1 VFDFLVLVLLLINTY
16 KGFNKGFI
24 QTILSTIG
32 YITGGLAGILFAIEF
47 MKMLNGAFIK
57 VVVTLFLILFFAT
70 TGEFILGKMSLAILK
85 LRYIPLLKFF
95 DSLLGAGLAILR
107 TAVIIYLFSIS
118 LIAISWSTS
127 DKYITSSQF
136 YTYSDSHLPRV
147 LTEFKNIVVNNLT
160 R

>member
-1 VFDFLVLVLLLINTY
+1 LFDFLVLVLLLINTY

-70 TGEFILGKMSLAILK
+70 AGEFILGKMSLAILK
-85 LRYIPLLKFF
+85 LRYISLLKFF

-147 LTEFKNIVVNNLT
+147 LTELKNIVMNNLT

>member
-24 QTILSTIG
+24 QTILGTIG
-32 YITGGLAGILFAIEF
+32 YIIGGLAGLLFAIEF
-47 MKMLNGAFIK
+47 MKILNGTYIK
-57 VVVTLFLILFFAT
+57 VAVTLFLILLFAT
-70 TGEFILGKMSLAILK
+70 TGEFILGKISLAILK
-85 LRYIPLLKFF
+85 LRYILLLKFF
-95 DSLLGAGLAILR
+95 DSLLGAGLAMLR
-107 TAVIIYLFSIS
+107 TAFIIYLFSII

-136 YTYSDSHLPRV
+136 YSYSDSYLPGV
-147 LTEFKNIVVNNLT
+147 LTEFKNIVINNLT